1 MTQRSNT
8 ATEPVVGRRGPA
20 LVVLC
25 FVQFMLVL
33 DDNVVS
39 VALPSMRDDLG
50 FGTAGLAWVVNAYF
64 LAFGGLLLLFGR
76 MADLLGRRR
85 VFLAGVA
92 LFGAAS
98 LVCALAQEPWQLVT
112 GRFVQGAGAA
122 MAGPAALALITL
134 LFSGTAERAKA
145 FGIWGGI
152 AGLGGTLGLV
162 ISGALTGLASWR
174 WIFLINLPVALVA
187 LVLLPRLVPESR
199 AERVARLDV
208 PGAVLGTC
216 ALVSLVYGLLRAGE
230 SGLGDIT
237 AVGPLVLALV
247 LAVAFVAVEARTAE
261 PLVPLSFLSFR
272 FRAVANGATL
282 LFSAAMYAMA
292 FLLMVHLQT
301 VLGYRPLAAG
311 LAYLPYC
318 AGILTGIWLS
328 SRAVVRLGLR
338 PALILSFLIGVAG
351 FLLLSGVA
359 PDDGYASGVL
369 PGMLVTSLGCG
380 LSLPALTVAALTGTT
395 EENAGLGSAVLSS
408 VQQVGGAVGVAV
420 LVALATRHS
429 DALSSRTGPLEAATE
444 GFSLALT
451 VAAALLA
458 LGAVLVAA
466 LPGKGHRPETPF
478 DAGEAPTDHADHA
491 DHIDHIDHADHLHQ
505 A

>member
-1 MTQRSNT
+1 MTSVPTT
-8 ATEPVVGRRGPA
+8 AAANALGRRGPA

-39 VALPSMRDDLG
+39 VALPSMREDLG
-50 FGTAGLAWVVNAYF
+50 FSTAGLAWVVNAYF

-85 VFLAGVA
+85 VFLTGVA

-98 LVCALAQEPWQLVT
+98 LVCGLAQEPWQLVA

-134 LFSGTAERAKA
+134 LFPGTEERARA

-152 AGLGGTLGLV
+152 AGLGGTMGLV

-174 WIFLINLPVALVA
+174 WIFLINLPVALAAV
-187 LVLLPRLVPESR
+187 VLLPRLVPESR
-199 AERVARLDV
+199 AGRAVRLDV
-208 PGAVLGTC
+208 PGAVLGTG

-230 SGLGDIT
+230 SGWGDT
-237 AVGPLVLALV
+237 AAVGPLVLSV
-247 LAVAFVAVEARTAE
+247 FLAVAFVAAEARTAE
-261 PLVPLSFLSFR
+261 PLVPLSFLAFR
-272 FRAVANGATL
+272 IRAVANGTTL

-301 VLGYRPLAAG
+301 VLGYRPLTAG
-311 LAYLPYC
+311 LAYLPYG
-318 AGILTGIWLS
+318 AGILAGMWLS
-328 SRAVVRLGLR
+328 SRAVVRLGMR
-338 PALILSFLIGVAG
+338 PALVMSFLISAAG
-351 FLLLSGVA
+351 LLLLSGVA
-359 PDDGYASGVL
+359 PRDGYASGVL

-380 LSLPALTVAALTGTT
+380 LSLPALTVAALTRTT

-420 LVALATRHS
+420 LVALASRRS
-429 DALSSRTGPLEAATE
+429 DALAAQDAPLHAATE

-458 LGAVLVAA
+458 LGAVLIGT
-466 LPGKGHRPETPF
+466 LLGKSHRPE
-478 DAGEAPTDHADHA
+478 DALDAAEAPAK
-491 DHIDHIDHADHLHQ
+491 Q
-505 A
+505 ANRK

>member
-1 MTQRSNT
+1 MTSLST
-8 ATEPVVGRRGPA
+8 AATANAVGRRGPA

-39 VALPSMRDDLG
+39 VALPTLRDDLG
-50 FGTAGLAWVVNAYF
+50 FSTAGLAWVVNAYF

-85 VFLAGVA
+85 VFLTGVA

-98 LVCALAQEPWQLVT
+98 LVCGLAQEPWQLVG

-122 MAGPAALALITL
+122 MASPAALALIAL
-134 LFSGTAERAKA
+134 LFPGTEERTKA
-145 FGIWGGI
+145 FGLWGGI
-152 AGLGGTLGLV
+152 AGLGGTAGLV

-199 AERVARLDV
+199 AARAVRLDV
-208 PGAVLGTC
+208 PGAVLGTG
-216 ALVSLVYGLLRAGE
+216 ALVALVYGLLRAGE
-230 SGLGDIT
+230 SGWGDT
-237 AVGPLVLALV
+237 AAVGPLAAAVF
-247 LAVAFVAVEARTAE
+247 LAVAFVAVESRTAE
-261 PLVPLSFLSFR
+261 PLVPLSFLSSR
-272 FRAVANGATL
+272 FRAVANATTL

-292 FLLMVHLQT
+292 FLLMLHLQT

-311 LAYLPYC
+311 LAYLPYG
-318 AGILTGIWLS
+318 AGILTGMWLS
-328 SRAVVRLGLR
+328 SRAVIRLGMR
-338 PALILSFLIGVAG
+338 PTLVTSFLISAAG
-351 FLLLSGVA
+351 LLLLSGVA
-359 PDDGYASGVL
+359 PNDGYASGVL
-369 PGMLVTSLGCG
+369 PGMLITSLGCG

-395 EENAGLGSAVLSS
+395 EEDAGLGSAVLSS

-420 LVALATRHS
+420 LVALAARRS
-429 DALSSRTGPLEAATE
+429 DALATQGDAAHAATE

-451 VAAALLA
+451 VTAVLLT
-458 LGAVLVAA
+458 LGAVLIAA
-466 LPGKGHRPETPF
+466 LLGNARSERDPK
-478 DAGEAPTDHADHA
+478 AG
-491 DHIDHIDHADHLHQ
+491 
-505 A
+505 